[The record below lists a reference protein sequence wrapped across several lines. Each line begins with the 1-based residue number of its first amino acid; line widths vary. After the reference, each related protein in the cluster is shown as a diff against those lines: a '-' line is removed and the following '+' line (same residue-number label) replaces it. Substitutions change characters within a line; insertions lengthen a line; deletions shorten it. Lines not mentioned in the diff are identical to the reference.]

1 MKYRIRID
9 VLRSGD
15 KEYTPQIKVGFFSR
29 WENLIR
35 DKHNH
40 FYIMNSERWIY
51 YNEKEPLDIIESH
64 KKHIKEKGLSKLKKT
79 YYKKV
84 K

>member
-1 MKYRIRID
+1 MCLEVAQKNIPHK
-9 VLRSGD
+9 LRWD
-15 KEYTPQIKVGFFSR
+15 FLVGG
-29 WENLIR
+29 N
-35 DKHNH
+35 
-40 FYIMNSERWIY
+40 YIMNSERWIY

-79 YYKKV
+79 YYKKI